1 MTATDAQATL
11 ADFRRTAEK
20 VRNWGRW
27 GAEDELGTLNFITP
41 EKVAGAAQLVKRG
54 KLFSLGVNFDSN
66 GPQGTTAP
74 FRTNPIHLMT
84 IDGGD
89 AASFA
94 RHVNGWDHAV
104 AAGLG
109 AMFDNGL
116 MRFNDDYI
124 VMPLQA
130 ATQWDALSHVYY
142 EEQLYN
148 GFPADS
154 VTSFGATH
162 CGIEKTSVKGLTSRG
177 VLLDV
182 ARARGV
188 PFVGLGQAISP
199 EELEEVAS
207 RQGVELRSGDILL
220 IRTGWWER
228 FTETRDG
235 TTAASGLSW
244 RCAEWLH
251 TKEIAAVAADN
262 VAVEGHDNE
271 VEGVFLALHC
281 LCLRDMG
288 LMFGELW
295 DLSAL
300 AADCAEDGVYEFQ
313 LVASPLKVTGG
324 VGSPLNPVAL
334 K

>member
-1 MTATDAQATL
+1 MMTQATV
-11 ADFRRTAEK
+11 ADFRKTADQI
-20 VRNWGRW
+20 RNWGRW
-27 GAEDELGTLNFITP
+27 GDDDQLGTLNFITADA
-41 EKVAGAAQLVKRG
+41 VAAAATLARRG
-54 KLFSLGVNFDSN
+54 KVFSLGVNFDSN

-89 AASFA
+89 AAAFA
-94 RHVNGWDHAV
+94 SHVRGWDHAV

-109 AMFDNGL
+109 TMFDNGL

-142 EEQLYN
+142 EDQLYN
-148 GFPADS
+148 GYPAAS
-154 VTSFGATH
+154 VTSFGATRL
-162 CGIEKTSVKGLTSRG
+162 GIETTATKGITGRG
-177 VLLDV
+177 VLLDI

-188 PFVGLGQAISP
+188 PYVDLGQPITP
-199 EELEEVAS
+199 EELEETAA

-228 FTETRDG
+228 FVETRDG
-235 TTAASGLSW
+235 TASASGLSW
-244 RCAEWLH
+244 RCAQWLH
-251 TKEIAAVAADN
+251 TREIAAVAADN

-295 DLSAL
+295 NLAQL
-300 AADCAEDGVYEFQ
+300 AADCADDGVYEFL

>member
-1 MTATDAQATL
+1 METALPATVE
-11 ADFRRTAEK
+11 DFRRVADR

-27 GAEDELGTLNFITP
+27 GDQDELGTLNYITAAR
-41 EKVAGAAQLVKRG
+41 VAEAAGLARRGAV
-54 KLFSLGVNFDSN
+54 FSLGVNFDSN
-66 GPQGTTAP
+66 GPQGATAP

-89 AASFA
+89 AAAFA
-94 RHVNGWDHAV
+94 GHVSGWDHAV

-109 AMFDNGL
+109 AMFDGGL

-142 EEQLYN
+142 EDQLYN
-148 GFPADS
+148 GYPANS
-154 VTSFGATH
+154 VTSFGATKL
-162 CGIEKTSVKGLTSRG
+162 GIEKTAVKGITGRG

-182 ARARGV
+182 ARFRGV
-188 PFVGLGQAISP
+188 PHIELGQAISP
-199 EELEEVAS
+199 EELAAVAE
-207 RQGVELRSGDILL
+207 RQRVQIRSGDILL

-228 FTETRDG
+228 FVATREG
-235 TTAASGLSW
+235 TFSSSGLSW

-251 TKEIAAVAADN
+251 QQEIAAVAADN
-262 VAVEGHDNE
+262 VAVEGHDDE
-271 VEGVFLALHC
+271 VAGVFLALHC

-300 AADCAEDGVYEFQ
+300 ATDCADDGIYEFQ
-313 LVASPLKVTGG
+313 LIASPLKVTGG
-324 VGSPLNPVAL
+324 VGSPLNPVAI

>member
-1 MTATDAQATL
+1 MPQATI
-11 ADFRRTAEK
+11 AAFRETAER
-20 VRNWGRW
+20 VRNWRRW
-27 GAEDELGTLNFITP
+27 GDDDEFGTLNFITAD
-41 EKVAGAAQLVKRG
+41 KVADATALARRGAV
-54 KLFSLGVNFDSN
+54 FSLGVNFDSN
-66 GPQGTTAP
+66 GPQGTNAP
-74 FRTNPIHLMT
+74 FRTNPIHLMS

-94 RHVNGWDHAV
+94 KHVKGWDHAV

-109 AMFDNGL
+109 TMFDNGL

-142 EEQLYN
+142 EDRLYN
-148 GFPADS
+148 GYPADC
-154 VTSFGATH
+154 VTSFGATRL
-162 CGIEKTSVKGLTSRG
+162 GIEKVAVRGVTGRG

-182 ARARGV
+182 ARARNV
-188 PFVGLGQAISP
+188 PFVGLGEPIGP
-199 EELEEVAS
+199 EELEEVAT
-207 RQGVELRSGDILL
+207 RQGVEIRSGDILL

-228 FTETRDG
+228 FVDTRDG
-235 TTAASGLSW
+235 TMAASGLSW
-244 RCAEWLH
+244 RCAEWFH
-251 TKEIAAVAADN
+251 SRQIAAVAADN

-295 DLSAL
+295 DLSGL
-300 AADCAEDGVYEFQ
+300 AADCADDGIYDFL

-324 VGSPLNPVAL
+324 VGSPLNPVAV